1 MSKIR
6 DLMELNYWLGNR
18 SRKNYDTVMQSKRYH
33 PQDKKSVQ
41 QELRRL
47 KGNLSTAIHLPDIPS
62 ADLP

>member
-1 MSKIR
+1 
-6 DLMELNYWLGNR
+6 
-18 SRKNYDTVMQSKRYH
+18 MQSKRYH

-41 QELRRL
+41 QELKRL